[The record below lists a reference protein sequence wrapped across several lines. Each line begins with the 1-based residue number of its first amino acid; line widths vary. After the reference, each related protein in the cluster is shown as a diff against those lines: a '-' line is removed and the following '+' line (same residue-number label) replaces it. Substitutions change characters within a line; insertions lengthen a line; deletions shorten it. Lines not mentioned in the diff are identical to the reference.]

1 MVLSTSPS
9 EIQFSLC
16 EWVKTKWF
24 LLSPKLF
31 EVDVKTEVSWA
42 LLCSAFNVKFN
53 KTSINFYLSALCELF
68 DKADTGGDGT
78 ISIPEYIAMCDEY
91 GIEIN
96 DEHINSVKA
105 IANENGEVNTKF

>member
-1 MVLSTSPS
+1 M
-9 EIQFSLC
+9 
-16 EWVKTKWF
+16 
-24 LLSPKLF
+24 
-31 EVDVKTEVSWA
+31 
-42 LLCSAFNVKFN
+42 
-53 KTSINFYLSALCELF
+53 F

-105 IANENGEVNTKF
+105 IANENGEVNTKIITYSNP